1 MGLAGVRRHPAND
14 RAGSDGRVVA
24 VALLVFFALLPL
36 QWVVPVGSTP
46 LGQGRMHQLA
56 ILGLTAFVLVH
67 YRPRVHAPVLHAAA
81 VFVLANLYMF
91 GAIAAT
97 QFYRGEGFAGVLQ
110 QVLFL
115 VSFVAA
121 YVTGAMLPVDGGYLA
136 V

>member
-1 MGLAGVRRHPAND
+1 MGLAGVRRHPANG

-81 VFVLANLYMF
+81 VFVLANLY
-91 GAIAAT
+91 IAAGASCRSR
-97 QFYRGEGFAGVLQ
+97 QRHVAVPAGADSYRTDPRSA
-110 QVLFL
+110 
-115 VSFVAA
+115 S
-121 YVTGAMLPVDGGYLA
+121 LA
-136 V
+136 